1 MASTEPVCR
10 GWCVERRVEVEPV
23 NTRVLELQSYKEME
37 DCFWGCWNFKHPF
50 QVSTTST
57 ISLISLISRTSTL

>member
-1 MASTEPVCR
+1 MCR

-23 NTRVLELQSYKEME
+23 NTSVLELQSYKEME

>member
-1 MASTEPVCR
+1 MCR
-10 GWCVERRVEVEPV
+10 GWCVERRVVVEPV
-23 NTRVLELQSYKEME
+23 NTSVLELQSYKEME

-57 ISLISLISRTSTL
+57 ISLISI